1 MSVELMNEAINMCKA
16 EEARLN
22 ETIQQYRDILRSMKM
37 RLKGSETEESCSFN
51 VKDDDIPLQEKQEIE
66 LLEQV
71 LKKALKVRCSSA
83 VTRDSGADGQKQHH
97 AGLKGSCTTARKVS
111 VNDVDERKPQKSS
124 SCKVQESC
132 HQYGASFKNIAV
144 KGAVCKR
151 PALVKRGASA
161 RLAAKGK
168 RLPTTSASAQ
178 ASGVDAQ
185 NKSCKSRSR
194 DSVMEKVTLN
204 PPSHEQ
210 RTSLLDKRELKTRRP
225 MSCPKEQ
232 WVPSPLL
239 PVWRAQRA
247 KKDRMWN
254 KVLSRHSIPVPERD
268 LFKERLISTFPIDQ
282 PSTQAVV
289 GASELDTLVQ
299 LGLDLAHCYHAELQG
314 HQRFA
319 ACASGKDP
327 EMSMEREYESLLM
340 LEGLEG
346 MMAKVI
352 KHANYL
358 KKEWERGN
366 EPWWGPQCTLRWRG
380 ERAEPGRA
388 CLPPVLS
395 YSSQAELEELAVL
408 RLRVDQLR
416 LEIRLHQAMSDT
428 VSPCLMGRQPSTGSP
443 SATVLRGAYS
453 LLADEGT
460 RFPALVLDSKR
471 DQTKKDGFGPIVHS
485 DQKPF

>member
-51 VKDDDIPLQEKQEIE
+51 VKDDEDVSLRQEGVKNKTSN
-66 LLEQV
+66 V
-71 LKKALKVRCSSA
+71 MSKRAMGAFSF
-83 VTRDSGADGQKQHH
+83 VT
-97 AGLKGSCTTARKVS
+97 CM
-111 VNDVDERKPQKSS
+111 
-124 SCKVQESC
+124 EST
-132 HQYGASFKNIAV
+132 
-144 KGAVCKR
+144 
-151 PALVKRGASA
+151 
-161 RLAAKGK
+161 KGK
-168 RLPTTSASAQ
+168 KGQ
-178 ASGVDAQ
+178 
-185 NKSCKSRSR
+185 
-194 DSVMEKVTLN
+194 
-204 PPSHEQ
+204 
-210 RTSLLDKRELKTRRP
+210 
-225 MSCPKEQ
+225 
-232 WVPSPLL
+232 
-239 PVWRAQRA
+239 
-247 KKDRMWN
+247 
-254 KVLSRHSIPVPERD
+254 
-268 LFKERLISTFPIDQ
+268 FPIDQ

-380 ERAEPGRA
+380 ERAEPGRP

-416 LEIRLHQAMSDT
+416 LEIRLHQ
-428 VSPCLMGRQPSTGSP
+428 VKGG
-443 SATVLRGAYS
+443 G
-453 LLADEGT
+453 G
-460 RFPALVLDSKR
+460 FLVEM
-471 DQTKKDGFGPIVHS
+471 Q
-485 DQKPF
+485 